1 MPDRIAQDLPALE
14 TPALQTL
21 AEIANDNIAQA
32 GSVGGSG
39 IESRRLEAAARILL
53 AARRVRALVGTEPT
67 IRAQASE
74 PSVDSLA
81 AAWDPRA
88 LTALEYAESLPVRSL
103 DGLLRAAPRWA
114 VAMRDLLGPHTPGA
128 AAA

>member
-1 MPDRIAQDLPALE
+1 MP
-14 TPALQTL
+14 
-21 AEIANDNIAQA
+21 
-32 GSVGGSG
+32 
-39 IESRRLEAAARILL
+39 AA
-53 AARRVRALVGTEPT
+53 
-67 IRAQASE
+67 E

-88 LTALEYAESLPVRSL
+88 LTALEYAESLPVRAL

-114 VAMRDLLGPHTPGA
+114 VAMRDRLGAPEPGA